1 MTLKRKTSST
11 IPFGY
16 RESDVEG
23 FLEPIENEIQALS
36 ETKEHIMNGSLSL
49 RGAAEQL
56 EYDTG
61 RKISAEGLRKLVNKD
76 KNKIKGLLDKHD
88 VWCFFNKRKYY
99 KRYTKLLYCYFKR
112 R

>member
-23 FLEPIENEIQALS
+23 FLEPIENEIQALT
-36 ETKEHIMNGSLSL
+36 ETKEHTMNGSLSL

-76 KNKIKGLLDKHD
+76 KNKIKGLLD
-88 VWCFFNKRKYY
+88 RQE
-99 KRYTKLLYCYFKR
+99 
-112 R
+112 

>member
-23 FLEPIENEIQALS
+23 FLEPIDGQLEALQ

-76 KNKIKGLLDKHD
+76 KNKIKGLLD
-88 VWCFFNKRKYY
+88 RQE
-99 KRYTKLLYCYFKR
+99 
-112 R
+112 

>member
-23 FLEPIENEIQALS
+23 FLEPIDGQLEALQ

-76 KNKIKGLLDKHD
+76 RNKIKGLLD
-88 VWCFFNKRKYY
+88 RQE
-99 KRYTKLLYCYFKR
+99 
-112 R
+112 

>member
-1 MTLKRKTSST
+1 MVYLFYHQKMLKRRTST

-23 FLEPIENEIQALS
+23 FLEPIENEIKALT
-36 ETKEHIMNGSLSL
+36 ETKEHIVNGSLSL

-61 RKISAEGLRKLVNKD
+61 RKISAEGLRKLVHKD
-76 KNKIKGLLDKHD
+76 RNKIKGLLD
-88 VWCFFNKRKYY
+88 RQE
-99 KRYTKLLYCYFKR
+99 
-112 R
+112 

>member
-1 MTLKRKTSST
+1 MTLKRRTTST

-23 FLEPIENEIQALS
+23 FLEPIDGQLEALQ

-76 KNKIKGLLDKHD
+76 RNKIKGLLD
-88 VWCFFNKRKYY
+88 RQE
-99 KRYTKLLYCYFKR
+99 
-112 R
+112 

>member
-23 FLEPIENEIQALS
+23 FLEPIENEIKALM
-36 ETKEHIMNGSLSL
+36 ETKEHIVNGSLSL

-61 RKISAEGLRKLVNKD
+61 RKISAEGLRKLVHKD
-76 KNKIKGLLDKHD
+76 RNKIKGLLDKHD
-88 VWCFFNKRKYY
+88 V
-99 KRYTKLLYCYFKR
+99 
-112 R
+112 

>member
-1 MTLKRKTSST
+1 MTLKRRTTST

-23 FLEPIENEIQALS
+23 FLEPIDGQLEALQ

-88 VWCFFNKRKYY
+88 V
-99 KRYTKLLYCYFKR
+99 
-112 R
+112 

>member
-61 RKISAEGLRKLVNKD
+61 RKISAEGLRKLVHKD

>member
-1 MTLKRKTSST
+1 MTLKRRTTST

-16 RESDVEG
+16 RESNVEG
-23 FLEPIENEIQALS
+23 FLEPIDGQLEALQ

-76 KNKIKGLLDKHD
+76 KNKIKGLLD
-88 VWCFFNKRKYY
+88 RQE
-99 KRYTKLLYCYFKR
+99 
-112 R
+112 

>member
-56 EYDTG
+56 SYKTG
-61 RKISAEGLRKLVNKD
+61 RSISAVGLKKIVD
-76 KNKIKGLLDKHD
+76 KERQKGLLDK
-88 VWCFFNKRKYY
+88 RG
-99 KRYTKLLYCYFKR
+99 
-112 R
+112 

>member
-36 ETKEHIMNGSLSL
+36 ETKEHIMNGALSL

-61 RKISAEGLRKLVNKD
+61 RKISAEGLRKLVHKD
-76 KNKIKGLLDKHD
+76 RNKIKGLLDKHD
-88 VWCFFNKRKYY
+88 V
-99 KRYTKLLYCYFKR
+99 
-112 R
+112 

>member
-1 MTLKRKTSST
+1 MTLKRRTTST

-23 FLEPIENEIQALS
+23 FLEPIDGQLEALQ

-76 KNKIKGLLDKHD
+76 RNKQKHPI
-88 VWCFFNKRKYY
+88 N
-99 KRYTKLLYCYFKR
+99 TKWKPIFTSPK
-112 R
+112 

>member
-1 MTLKRKTSST
+1 MTLKRRTTST

-23 FLEPIENEIQALS
+23 FLEPIDGQLEALQ

-56 EYDTG
+56 SYKTG
-61 RKISAEGLRKLVNKD
+61 RILLSTQNFLYID
-76 KNKIKGLLDKHD
+76 PLLDRILQNLETYQHNSHIIS
-88 VWCFFNKRKYY
+88 FYLIHNF
-99 KRYTKLLYCYFKR
+99 L
-112 R
+112 

>member
-1 MTLKRKTSST
+1 MTLKRRTTST

-23 FLEPIENEIQALS
+23 FLEPIDGQLEALQ

-56 EYDTG
+56 SYKTG
-61 RKISAEGLRKLVNKD
+61 RSISAVGLKKIVD
-76 KNKIKGLLDKHD
+76 KERQTGLLDK
-88 VWCFFNKRKYY
+88 RG
-99 KRYTKLLYCYFKR
+99 
-112 R
+112 

>member
-1 MTLKRKTSST
+1 MTLKRRTTST

-23 FLEPIENEIQALS
+23 FLEPIDGQLEALQ

-76 KNKIKGLLDKHD
+76 KNKIKGLLD
-88 VWCFFNKRKYY
+88 RQE
-99 KRYTKLLYCYFKR
+99 
-112 R
+112 

>member
-1 MTLKRKTSST
+1 MTLKRRTTST

-23 FLEPIENEIQALS
+23 FLEPIDGQLEALQ

-61 RKISAEGLRKLVNKD
+61 RKISAEGLRKLVHKD

-88 VWCFFNKRKYY
+88 V
-99 KRYTKLLYCYFKR
+99 
-112 R
+112 